1 MSQGQTL
8 GHVRNGRGRPVSLP
22 PMSIFNRRNALTGWL
37 TWIVAKRVLKK
48 KTKEAVPGT
57 AEGSRWPKK
66 TTILAALAAIGGAV
80 WFWRRRSDD
89 EPSFGYEER
98 PSGEYDPPA
107 ADAAPVA
114 DAPPADDAGPAD
126 GADPAVAEK

>member
-1 MSQGQTL
+1 
-8 GHVRNGRGRPVSLP
+8 
-22 PMSIFNRRNALTGWL
+22 MSIMNRRNAALGWV
-37 TWIVAKRVLKK
+37 TWVTAKRVLKK

-98 PSGEYDPPA
+98 PSGAYDPPA

-114 DAPPADDAGPAD
+114 DPGLADDAGLAADAGPAD
-126 GADPAVAEK
+126 DADPAVAEK